1 MTGAWPGSSFSNR
14 TSAPAR
20 PAPANGQRKPGMEP
34 AGVRRRRVAGIGD
47 LERDLQ
53 RRAGEPIFDR
63 EFERE
68 RIERARLR
76 VVAQRQP
83 GECAARRLDGE
94 VLAGGEAVQTQRIAS
109 PADPRAVARPADH
122 RIEDRAD
129 LAPDRRIARPQQFDV
144 ADAPGDRFG
153 AAARDR
159 KPRRARGER
168 DRRFGHGASPGI
180 AATAISESLRP
191 GAQATIGAP
200 RRRPSPARKSLT

>member
-1 MTGAWPGSSFSNR
+1 MGGLVLLEPDERAGALSPGE
-14 TSAPAR
+14 R
-20 PAPANGQRKPGMEP
+20 PAEAGMQA

-53 RRAGEPIFDR
+53 RRAGEAIFDR

-76 VVAQRQP
+76 VVAKRQP
-83 GECAARRLDGE
+83 GESAARRLDGE
-94 VLAGGEAVQTQRIAS
+94 VLAGGEAVQPQRIMSA
-109 PADPRAVARPADH
+109 ADPRAVARPADH

-129 LAPDRRIARPQQFDV
+129 LTPDRRIARPQQFDA
-144 ADAPGDRFG
+144 ADAPRRRFR
-153 AAARDR
+153 AAPRDR
-159 KPRRARGER
+159 KPRLARGER
-168 DRRFGHGASPGI
+168 DRRFRHGASPGI
-180 AATAISESLRP
+180 AATAMSESLRP